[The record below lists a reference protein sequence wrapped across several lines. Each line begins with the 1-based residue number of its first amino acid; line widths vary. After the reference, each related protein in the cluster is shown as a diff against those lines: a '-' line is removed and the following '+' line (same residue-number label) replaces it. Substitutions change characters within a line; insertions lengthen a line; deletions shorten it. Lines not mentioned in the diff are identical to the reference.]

1 MSPLTI
7 RRYRAERLLRQEF
20 DRLRAQVIANV
31 RARLRARG
39 VSLDPS
45 DLESCYAIAWQ
56 GLYAVLLDGR
66 QIDNPAGW
74 LTLVTYRRAIDEH
87 RSRAAALRSPADRPD
102 DPRAGRLAESSARD
116 GCHERDLAAEL
127 HDRTQLRQLF
137 EGLRGRLSAR
147 EREAATLCYLH
158 GLSRAH
164 AAARM
169 GVSES
174 RMRKLMDGAG
184 AGEQGVARKVG
195 ALVATISDGRWCD
208 DQGSLMRALAYGI
221 LDPDGQRYQL
231 ALAHHDDCP
240 ACRAYVRSLRGLAV
254 VLPPVFL
261 PWGLG
266 ADAIAQAVAHGGGA
280 GAAAGAGAGGAGGAG
295 AGAGSAGVGA
305 GGAGAGAQLGPAAG
319 GGVSLSGAAGAGGA
333 AGGGWLLGGGAVA
346 GKLAAGCL
354 LALGVGASC
363 LALSGISSRP
373 GAAARR
379 HRVLHIVRIG
389 HAASVSPAP
398 IAGYQLAGN
407 ALAQPPD
414 TGGAVG
420 ARTASTSALAPQAR
434 ASREF
439 GPEQTLA
446 AGGSRTS
453 PAANGQAPTARA
465 ASHASSPTDEQAG
478 LAGGSADSGGQAGG
492 EAPGAGSSGAGP
504 AGADASKAEREFAPG

>member
-20 DRLRAQVIANV
+20 ERLRAQVIANV
-31 RARLRARG
+31 RARLRAGG

-56 GLYAVLLDGR
+56 GLYAVLLDGQ
-66 QIDNPAGW
+66 QIDTPAGW

-87 RSRAAALRSPADRPD
+87 RSRASALRNCADRPD
-102 DPRAGRLAESSARD
+102 NRVAGRLAESRARD
-116 GCHERDLAAEL
+116 GFQERDLAAEL

-158 GLSRAH
+158 GLSRAD

-184 AGEQGVARKVG
+184 AGEQGVAGKVG
-195 ALVATISDGRWCD
+195 ALVATIGDGRWCD
-208 DQGSLMRALAYGI
+208 DQASLMRAFAFGI
-221 LDPDGQRYQL
+221 LNPDGQRYRL

-266 ADAIAQAVAHGGGA
+266 ADAIARAVAHGGGA
-280 GAAAGAGAGGAGGAG
+280 GAAAGGGAGGLG
-295 AGAGSAGVGA
+295 AAASG
-305 GGAGAGAQLGPAAG
+305 GGA
-319 GGVSLSGAAGAGGA
+319 VSLSGAAGAGGA
-333 AGGGWLLGGGAVA
+333 AGGGWLLGGGALA

-354 LALGVGASC
+354 LALGVGAGC
-363 LALSGISSRP
+363 LALSGIRDPS
-373 GAAARR
+373 GAVAHK
-379 HRVLHIVRIG
+379 HRAVRIARAG

-398 IAGYQLAGN
+398 IYQQLAGS
-407 ALAQPPD
+407 ALAQPQASGD
-414 TGGAVG
+414 ASARVTSVG
-420 ARTASTSALAPQAR
+420 LLEPAAR

-439 GPEQTLA
+439 GPEQALA
-446 AGGSRTS
+446 GDGSRTS
-453 PAANGQAPTARA
+453 PVDNVKAPTARS
-465 ASHASSPTDEQAG
+465 AS
-478 LAGGSADSGGQAGG
+478 
-492 EAPGAGSSGAGP
+492 AGSSVDEAAVSSGAQP
-504 AGADASKAEREFAPG
+504 ADATEGSAAERDADPQPASSTDAGSGHPSNAEREFSPG

>member
-20 DRLRAQVIANV
+20 DRLRAQVVANV

-56 GLYAVLLDGR
+56 GLYAVLLDGQ

-87 RSRAAALRSPADRPD
+87 RSRASALRNSADRPD
-102 DPRAGRLAESSARD
+102 DRLAGRQAESRARD
-116 GCHERDLAAEL
+116 GFHERDLAADL

-158 GLSRAH
+158 GLSRAD

-184 AGEQGVARKVG
+184 AGEQGVAGKVG

-221 LDPDGQRYQL
+221 LDPDGQRHQL

-266 ADAIAQAVAHGGGA
+266 ADAIARAVVHGGGA
-280 GAAAGAGAGGAGGAG
+280 G
-295 AGAGSAGVGA
+295 
-305 GGAGAGAQLGPAAG
+305 
-319 GGVSLSGAAGAGGA
+319 
-333 AGGGWLLGGGAVA
+333 
-346 GKLAAGCL
+346 
-354 LALGVGASC
+354 
-363 LALSGISSRP
+363 
-373 GAAARR
+373 
-379 HRVLHIVRIG
+379 
-389 HAASVSPAP
+389 
-398 IAGYQLAGN
+398 
-407 ALAQPPD
+407 
-414 TGGAVG
+414 
-420 ARTASTSALAPQAR
+420 
-434 ASREF
+434 
-439 GPEQTLA
+439 
-446 AGGSRTS
+446 
-453 PAANGQAPTARA
+453 
-465 ASHASSPTDEQAG
+465 
-478 LAGGSADSGGQAGG
+478 
-492 EAPGAGSSGAGP
+492 
-504 AGADASKAEREFAPG
+504 

>member
-20 DRLRAQVIANV
+20 DRLRAQVVANV

-56 GLYAVLLDGR
+56 GLYAVLLDGQ

-74 LTLVTYRRAIDEH
+74 LTLVTYRRAIDHH
-87 RSRAAALRSPADRPD
+87 RSRASALRTSADRPD
-102 DPRAGRLAESSARD
+102 DRLAGRQAESRARD
-116 GCHERDLAAEL
+116 GFHERDLAADL

-158 GLSRAH
+158 GLSRAD

-184 AGEQGVARKVG
+184 AGEQGVAGKVG

-221 LDPDGQRYQL
+221 LDPDGQRHQL

-254 VLPPVFL
+254 VLPPVFR

-266 ADAIAQAVAHGGGA
+266 ASVLARAGADAAGGIGAGAGPRGGA
-280 GAAAGAGAGGAGGAG
+280 GAAG
-295 AGAGSAGVGA
+295 GAGSAGGAASLSGAVGA
-305 GGAGAGAQLGPAAG
+305 GGAA
-319 GGVSLSGAAGAGGA
+319 S
-333 AGGGWLLGGGAVA
+333 GGWLVAGGTFA
-346 GKLAAGCL
+346 GKLAAGCP
-354 LALGVGASC
+354 LAARVGAGC
-363 LALSGISSRP
+363 LALS
-373 GAAARR
+373 
-379 HRVLHIVRIG
+379 
-389 HAASVSPAP
+389 
-398 IAGYQLAGN
+398 
-407 ALAQPPD
+407 
-414 TGGAVG
+414 
-420 ARTASTSALAPQAR
+420 
-434 ASREF
+434 
-439 GPEQTLA
+439 
-446 AGGSRTS
+446 
-453 PAANGQAPTARA
+453 
-465 ASHASSPTDEQAG
+465 
-478 LAGGSADSGGQAGG
+478 
-492 EAPGAGSSGAGP
+492 
-504 AGADASKAEREFAPG
+504 

>member
-1 MSPLTI
+1 MSPLTV

-20 DRLRAQVIANV
+20 ERLRAKVIASV
-31 RARLRARG
+31 RARLRAGG

-56 GLYAVLLDGR
+56 GLYAVLLDGQ

-87 RSRAAALRSPADRPD
+87 RARASALRSPAQRPGD
-102 DPRAGRLAESSARD
+102 SGAAGLAEPFAHD

-158 GLSRAH
+158 GLSRAD

-169 GVSES
+169 GVSEA

-184 AGEQGVARKVG
+184 SGEQGVAGKVG

-208 DQGSLMRALAYGI
+208 DQASLMRALAYGV

-231 ALAHHDDCP
+231 ALAHHHDCP

-280 GAAAGAGAGGAGGAG
+280 GAAAGAGGGAG
-295 AGAGSAGVGA
+295 AGAGGGIGASAST
-305 GGAGAGAQLGPAAG
+305 GGA
-319 GGVSLSGAAGAGGA
+319 VSLSGAAGAGGA
-333 AGGGWLLGGGAVA
+333 AGGGWLLGGGALA

-354 LALGVGASC
+354 FALGVGAGC
-363 LALSGISSRP
+363 LALTG
-373 GAAARR
+373 GAHHPPAHAHR
-379 HRVLHIVRIG
+379 HRSADVARVS
-389 HAASVSPAP
+389 HAASSSLSPSIGYP
-398 IAGYQLAGN
+398 IDSG
-407 ALAQPPD
+407 ALAQA
-414 TGGAVG
+414 GAAG
-420 ARTASTSALAPQAR
+420 AHGAGAASARALTPAVA

-439 GPEQTLA
+439 GPEQALSGGGA
-446 AGGSRTS
+446 ASPPSAARNSAPSARSASAARAPEPAVSLTGGGS
-453 PAANGQAPTARA
+453 
-465 ASHASSPTDEQAG
+465 SSTTE
-478 LAGGSADSGGQAGG
+478 
-492 EAPGAGSSGAGP
+492 AGP
-504 AGADASKAEREFAPG
+504 AEGQGGGRSQSGASGGGASATASKAEREFSPG